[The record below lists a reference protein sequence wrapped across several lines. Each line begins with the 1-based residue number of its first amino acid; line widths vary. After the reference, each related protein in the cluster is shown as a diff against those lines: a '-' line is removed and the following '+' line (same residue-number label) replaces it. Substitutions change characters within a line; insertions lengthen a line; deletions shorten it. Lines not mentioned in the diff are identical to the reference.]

1 MMTEILKCRNCI
13 NWYTTPQMQQW
24 KGNCHEH
31 PFEKDKYSE
40 DASPNYECGGKDYKD
55 KYAKYRM
62 EVK

>member
-13 NWYTTPQMQQW
+13 SWYTTSQW
-24 KGNCHEH
+24 KGNRHEH

-40 DASPNYECGGKDYKD
+40 DASPNYECRGKDYKD